1 MAVGGLIVCVLTSI
15 HGGLLCRVTER
26 HVYCSPRRDYSFGK
40 SLELW
45 PMVAL
50 LLSTLLGRPGIY
62 IYTRWKERANGKMV
76 RNRWWWLRFADCNW
90 KIRDLYCK
98 RACERIGKGGIRVLY
113 VRETSDIKEDRLI
126 TCSRYS
132 GLKGV

>member
-62 IYTRWKERANGKMV
+62 IYTHGGKNERMGKWSATVGGGCGSRIVTGRYAIFIVSRPAN
-76 RNRWWWLRFADCNW
+76 
-90 KIRDLYCK
+90 
-98 RACERIGKGGIRVLY
+98 E
-113 VRETSDIKEDRLI
+113 
-126 TCSRYS
+126 
-132 GLKGV
+132 

>member
-50 LLSTLLGRPGIY
+50 LLSTLLGRSGIY
-62 IYTRWKERANGKMV
+62 VHTVERTGERRIKWPETIGGCGSRIVTRRYAIFIV
-76 RNRWWWLRFADCNW
+76 
-90 KIRDLYCK
+90 K
-98 RACERIGKGGIRVLY
+98 RACERKGRNTRFSY
-113 VRETSDIKEDRLI
+113 VCITSDIRGGRLI